1 MRPSLLLFIVSAF
14 LVGSCDTANEKRNI
28 AADTIYF
35 NGKIYTANKDQPWA
49 ESVAIK
55 NGRIVEVGS
64 DTDVKTLTGDS
75 TVVIDLEGKFMMPGI
90 FDLHAHPFITPWY
103 GSMNL
108 SLNNSGSSDGII
120 SEVKA
125 YAEANPEKQWI
136 IGGQWLLGVFPNDNP
151 SKKLLDDIVP
161 DRPVAL

>member
-1 MRPSLLLFIVSAF
+1 MRPLLLLFIVSAF
-14 LVGSCDTANEKRNI
+14 LVVSCDTSNDQKHTV
-28 AADTIYF
+28 ADTIYL

-55 NGRIVEVGS
+55 SGRIIEVGS
-64 DTDVKTLTGDS
+64 NSVVKTLSGDG
-75 TVVIDLEGKFMMPGI
+75 TVEIDMDGKFMMPGI

-108 SLNNSGSSDGII
+108 SLINSGSAEEIL

-136 IGGQWLLGVFPNDNP
+136 IGGQWLLGQFQLN
-151 SKKLLDDIVP
+151 
-161 DRPVAL
+161 